1 LAGVTERAGSADLWI
16 GDWLV
21 EPTLARVSRGGEI
34 QRVTPRAMAVL
45 VCLAEA
51 GGAVV
56 SRNDLLDAVW
66 PGMAVT
72 PDALSQC
79 LVELR
84 RVFGDSPKQP
94 GVIET
99 IPKMG
104 VRLVAPVVQKR
115 SSQAS
120 HRGAEAQAAR
130 TRTESERR
138 SLAVLPFDNL
148 SSDPENAYV
157 AAGMQEEILTRLSR
171 LANHFRVI
179 SRTSVQRYATERPPI
194 RRIAEELGADIILE
208 GSVRSARDRLRIDAR
223 LIDAAADAVVWSD
236 SYDGQ
241 RDDALSM
248 QSAVS
253 IDVARALRIEL
264 SPAEQQSLDRALT
277 GSTRAYE
284 LYAQANYLYSS
295 VSPNERLA
303 RRLMESAVDADPK
316 FAAAL
321 GWLAAT
327 DVLELVNTIQG
338 DAVDPAEREQLV
350 RTVRDRAHRALA
362 IDPHAIYASGALAR
376 VEFLHWRW
384 TDALRSF
391 DLALEAAPSD
401 LHAVGSGSWL
411 NALVGRRERAIRI
424 AEHGLVLNPKVGEA
438 HRWLG
443 VVHGVLGDR
452 ETAVASLRTAH
463 QIAPGDPFSV
473 AWLAYMEIARG
484 NTAEGSRLLDR
495 TEQLIG
501 KSRSM
506 IFLAEL
512 ALGYARTGRHDDA
525 QRLNA
530 EIRSIAARRPI
541 GSGCA
546 AMAAAAVGDYD
557 EMVRWLEIAAAK
569 VRNHEVDEGFIALN
583 NLRMN
588 VTADP
593 ALEQP
598 RVRAALDRIRGD

>member
-1 LAGVTERAGSADLWI
+1 MERAQAGGSDLWI

-21 EPTLARVSRGGEI
+21 EPKLARVSRAGEI

-45 VCLAEA
+45 VCLANA
-51 GGAVV
+51 GGTVV
-56 SRNDLLDAVW
+56 SRNEILDAVW

-84 RVFGDSPKQP
+84 RVFGDSPKQS
-94 GVIET
+94 GIIET

-115 SSQAS
+115 ASSFAKRDGDS
-120 HRGAEAQAAR
+120 PAR
-130 TRTESERR
+130 TEAPPRR
-138 SLAVLPFDNL
+138 SLAVLPFENL
-148 SSDPENAYV
+148 SGDPSNAYV

-171 LANHFRVI
+171 LANRFRVI
-179 SRTSVQRYATERPPI
+179 SRTSVLRYATERPSI
-194 RRIAEELGADIILE
+194 RTIAQDLGADVILE
-208 GSVRSARDRLRIDAR
+208 GSVRSARDKLRIDVR
-223 LIDAAADAVVWSD
+223 LVDGAADSVVWSD

-241 RDDALSM
+241 RDDVLSM

-253 IDVARALRIEL
+253 LDVARALRVEL
-264 SPAEQQSLDRALT
+264 SAAEEESLDRALT

-284 LYAQANYLYSS
+284 LYAQANYLYAS
-295 VSPNERLA
+295 VAPNEALA
-303 RRLMESAVDADPK
+303 RRLMESAVEADPK

-338 DAVDPAEREQLV
+338 DAVDPAGRGQLV
-350 RTVRDRAHRALA
+350 QAVRDRAHRALA
-362 IDPHAIYASGALAR
+362 IDPNAIYASGPLAR
-376 VEFLHWRW
+376 VEFLYWRW
-384 TDALRSF
+384 SDALRSF
-391 DLALEAAPSD
+391 DRALATAPSD
-401 LHAVGSGSWL
+401 LHSVGSGGWL

-424 AEHGLVLNPKVGEA
+424 AEDGLALNPKIGEA

-443 VVHGVLGDR
+443 IVHGVIGDR
-452 ETAVASLRTAH
+452 EAAVASLRTAH
-463 QIAPGDPFSV
+463 QIAPGDPFT
-473 AWLAYMEIARG
+473 AGWLAYVEIARG
-484 NTAEGSRLLDR
+484 NATEGARLLER
-495 TEQLIG
+495 TEQLLG

-512 ALGYARTGRHDDA
+512 ALGYSRIGRAADA
-525 QRLNA
+525 GRLNE
-530 EIRSIAARRPI
+530 EIQAIGERRPI
-541 GSGCA
+541 GAGSY

-557 EMVRWLEIAAAK
+557 EMLRWLEAAAEK
-569 VRNHEVDEGFIALN
+569 VRDYEVDEGFIALN

-598 RVRAALDRIRGD
+598 RIRAALDRIRGD

>member
-1 LAGVTERAGSADLWI
+1 MDRAHSEGSELWI
-16 GDWLV
+16 GDWLI
-21 EPTLARVSRGGEI
+21 EPKLARVSRAGEV

-45 VCLAEA
+45 VYLAEA
-51 GGAVV
+51 GGSVR
-56 SRNDLLDAVW
+56 SRNDILDAVW

-84 RVFGDSPKQP
+84 KAFGDSPKQS
-94 GVIET
+94 GTIET

-104 VRLVAPVVQKR
+104 VRLVAAVAQKR
-115 SSQAS
+115 AAPA
-120 HRGAEAQAAR
+120 RARDEAQVAHS
-130 TRTESERR
+130 RTETERR

-194 RRIAEELGADIILE
+194 RAIAQELGADIILE
-208 GSVRSARDRLRIDAR
+208 GSVRSARDKLRIDAR

-253 IDVARALRIEL
+253 IDVAQALRVDL
-264 SPAEQQSLDRALT
+264 SAAEQQSLDRALT

-295 VSPNERLA
+295 VSPNETLA

-338 DAVDPAEREQLV
+338 DAVDPADREQLV
-350 RTVRDRAHRALA
+350 RAVHDRAHRALA

-401 LHAVGSGSWL
+401 LHAVGSGGWL

-424 AEHGLVLNPKVGEA
+424 AEQGVVLNPKIGEA

-443 VVHGVLGDR
+443 VVHGVLGER
-452 ETAVASLRTAH
+452 EAAAVSLRTAH
-463 QIAPGDPFSV
+463 QIAPGDPFSA

-484 NTAEGSRLLDR
+484 NAVEGTRLLER

-512 ALGYARTGRHDDA
+512 ALGYARVGRDA
-525 QRLNA
+525 DARRLNA
-530 EIRSIAARRPI
+530 EIAAIGARRPI
-541 GSGCA
+541 GAGSA
-546 AMAAAAVGDYD
+546 AMAAAAVGDYE
-557 EMVRWLEIAAAK
+557 EMLRWLGVAAAK

-588 VTADP
+588 ITADP

>member
-1 LAGVTERAGSADLWI
+1 MERAQAASSDLWI

-21 EPTLARVSRGGEI
+21 EPTLARVSRAGET

-45 VCLAEA
+45 VCLAQA
-51 GGAVV
+51 GGTVV
-56 SRNDLLDAVW
+56 SRNDILDAVW

-84 RVFGDSPKQP
+84 RVFGDSSKQP

-104 VRLVAPVVQKR
+104 VRLVAPIVQKR
-115 SSQAS
+115 AS
-120 HRGAEAQAAR
+120 ARRDGDSHARAEAG
-130 TRTESERR
+130 RR

-148 SSDPENAYV
+148 SGDPSNAYV

-171 LANHFRVI
+171 LANRFRVI
-179 SRTSVQRYATERPPI
+179 SRTSVQRYATERPSI
-194 RRIAEELGADIILE
+194 RAIAQELGADIILE
-208 GSVRSARDRLRIDAR
+208 GSVRSARDKLRIDVR
-223 LIDAAADAVVWSD
+223 LVDAATDSVVWSD

-253 IDVARALRIEL
+253 LDVARALRVEL
-264 SPAEQQSLDRALT
+264 SAAEKESLDRALT
-277 GSTRAYE
+277 VSTRAYE
-284 LYAQANYLYSS
+284 LYAQANYLYTS
-295 VSPNERLA
+295 VSPNEALA
-303 RRLMESAVDADPK
+303 RRLMENAVEADPS

-327 DVLELVNTIQG
+327 DVLELVNTMQG
-338 DAVDPAEREQLV
+338 DAVDPEGRAQLV
-350 RTVRDRAHRALA
+350 QAVRDRAHRALE
-362 IDPHAIYASGALAR
+362 IDSNAMYAHGALAR
-376 VEFLHWRW
+376 VEFLYWRW
-384 TDALRSF
+384 SDALRSF
-391 DLALEAAPSD
+391 DRALETGPSD
-401 LHAVGSGSWL
+401 LHSVGSGGWL
-411 NALVGRRERAIRI
+411 NALVGRRERAVRI
-424 AEHGLVLNPKVGEA
+424 AEDGLALNPKIGEA

-443 VVHGVLGDR
+443 IVHGVIGNR
-452 ETAVASLRTAH
+452 EAAVASLRAAH
-463 QIAPGDPFSV
+463 QIAPGDPFTA
-473 AWLAYMEIARG
+473 AWLAYVEIARG
-484 NTAEGSRLLDR
+484 NVVEGTRLLER
-495 TEQLIG
+495 TEHLLG

-512 ALGYARTGRHDDA
+512 ALGYARVGRSADA
-525 QRLNA
+525 ERLNA
-530 EIRSIAARRPI
+530 EIQAIGERHPI
-541 GSGCA
+541 GAGSY

-557 EMVRWLEIAAAK
+557 EMLRWLASAAEK
-569 VRNHEVDEGFIALN
+569 VQKHEVDEGFIALN

-588 VTADP
+588 ITADP

-598 RVRAALDRIRGD
+598 RIRAALDRIRGG

>member
-1 LAGVTERAGSADLWI
+1 VGTERLQPRGSDLWI
-16 GDWLV
+16 GDWLI
-21 EPTLARVSRGGEI
+21 EPTRSRVSKGGDV

-45 VCLAEA
+45 VHLAGA

-56 SRNDLLDAVW
+56 SRNDILDAVW

-84 RVFGDSPKQP
+84 RVFGDSPKQS
-94 GVIET
+94 GIIET

-115 SSQAS
+115 AAAAAYRDGDSS
-120 HRGAEAQAAR
+120 RAR
-130 TRTESERR
+130 ADAERR

-148 SSDPENAYV
+148 TPDPENAYI

-171 LANHFRVI
+171 LGRFRVI
-179 SRTSVQRYATERPPI
+179 SRTSVLRYAAERPSI
-194 RRIAEELGADIILE
+194 RTIAQELGADVILE
-208 GSVRSARDRLRIDAR
+208 GSVRSARDKLRIDAR
-223 LIDAAADAVVWSD
+223 LIDAAADGVVWSD

-241 RDDALSM
+241 RDDVLSM

-253 IDVARALRIEL
+253 IDVARALRVEL
-264 SPAEQQSLDRALT
+264 STAEEQSLDRALT
-277 GSTRAYE
+277 TSTRAYE
-284 LYAQANYLYSS
+284 LYAQANYLYTS
-295 VSPNERLA
+295 VSPNEALA

-327 DVLELVNTIQG
+327 DVLALVNTFQG
-338 DAVDPAEREQLV
+338 DAVEAAQRDALV
-350 RTVRDRAHRALA
+350 LAVHDRAQRALA
-362 IDPHAIYASGALAR
+362 IDPNAIYAHGALAR

-384 TDALRSF
+384 SDALRSF
-391 DLALEAAPSD
+391 DRALETGPSD
-401 LHAVGSGSWL
+401 LHSVGSGCWL
-411 NALVGRRERAIRI
+411 NALLGRRERAIRI
-424 AEHGLVLNPKVGEA
+424 AEQGLSLNPQVADA

-443 VVHGVLGDR
+443 IAYGVVGDR
-452 ETAVASLRTAH
+452 ESAVASLRTAH
-463 QIAPGDPFSV
+463 KLAPGDPFSA
-473 AWLAYMEIARG
+473 AWLAYIEIARG
-484 NTAEGSRLLDR
+484 NTAEGARLLDW
-495 TEQLIG
+495 TEQLVG

-506 IFLAEL
+506 VFLAEL
-512 ALGYARTGRHDDA
+512 ALGYARVGRAEDA
-525 QRLNA
+525 RRLND
-530 EIRSIAARRPI
+530 EILAIGARRPI
-541 GSGCA
+541 GAGSY
-546 AMAAAAVGDYD
+546 AMAAAAVADYD
-557 EMVRWLEIAAAK
+557 EMLRWLDIAAAK
-569 VRNHEVDEGFIALN
+569 VRKHEVDEGFISLN

-598 RVRAALDRIRGD
+598 HVRAALDRVRGD

>member
-1 LAGVTERAGSADLWI
+1 MERAQAGSSALWI

-21 EPTLARVSRGGEI
+21 EPKLARVSRAGEV

-45 VCLAEA
+45 LCLAEA
-51 GGAVV
+51 KGTVV
-56 SRNDLLDAVW
+56 SRNDILDAVW

-94 GVIET
+94 GMIET

-115 SSQAS
+115 SPPAQRDGEPPA
-120 HRGAEAQAAR
+120 RAEG
-130 TRTESERR
+130 ERR

-148 SSDPENAYV
+148 SADPSNAHV

-171 LANHFRVI
+171 LANRFRVI
-179 SRTSVQRYATERPPI
+179 SRTSVLRYAVERPSI
-194 RRIAEELGADIILE
+194 REIAHELGADIILE
-208 GSVRSARDRLRIDAR
+208 GSVRSARDKLRVDVRLV
-223 LIDAAADAVVWSD
+223 DAASDSVVWSD

-253 IDVARALRIEL
+253 LDVARALRVEL
-264 SPAEQQSLDRALT
+264 SAAEKASLDRALT
-277 GSTRAYE
+277 DSTRAYE
-284 LYAQANYLYSS
+284 LYAQANYLYTS
-295 VSPNERLA
+295 VSPNEALA
-303 RRLMESAVDADPK
+303 RRLMESAVEADPR

-338 DAVDPAEREQLV
+338 DAVDSQAREQLV
-350 RTVRDRAHRALA
+350 RAVRNRANKALD
-362 IDPHAIYASGALAR
+362 IDPNAIYAHGALAR
-376 VEFLHWRW
+376 VEFLYWRW
-384 TDALRSF
+384 SDALRLF
-391 DLALEAAPSD
+391 DRALETGPSD
-401 LHAVGSGSWL
+401 LHSVGSGGWL
-411 NALVGRRERAIRI
+411 NALVGRRDRAVRI
-424 AEHGLVLNPKVGEA
+424 AEDGLALNPKVGEA

-443 VVHGVLGDR
+443 IVHGVLGDR
-452 ETAVASLRTAH
+452 EPAVASLRTAH
-463 QIAPGDPFSV
+463 QIAPGDPFTA
-473 AWLAYMEIARG
+473 AWLAYVEIARG
-484 NTAEGSRLLDR
+484 NATEGARLLER
-495 TEQLIG
+495 TEQLLG
-501 KSRSM
+501 RSRSM

-512 ALGYARTGRHDDA
+512 ALGYARVGRSADA
-525 QRLNA
+525 RRLHE
-530 EIRSIAARRPI
+530 EILAVGERRPI
-541 GSGCA
+541 GAGSY

-557 EMVRWLEIAAAK
+557 EMLRWLDVAAEK
-569 VRNHEVDEGFIALN
+569 VRNHEVDEGFISLN

>member
-1 LAGVTERAGSADLWI
+1 MERAHAGGSDLWI

-21 EPTLARVSRGGEI
+21 EPTLARVSKAGEV

-45 VCLAEA
+45 LCLAEA
-51 GGAVV
+51 QGTVV
-56 SRNDLLDAVW
+56 SRNEILDAVW

-84 RVFGDSPKQP
+84 RVFGDNPKQP
-94 GVIET
+94 GIIET

-104 VRLVAPVVQKR
+104 VRLVARVVQK
-115 SSQAS
+115 SPAS
-120 HRGAEAQAAR
+120 READPGRPAPRAEA
-130 TRTESERR
+130 ERR

-148 SSDPENAYV
+148 SADPSNAYV
-157 AAGMQEEILTRLSR
+157 AAGMQEEILTRLAR
-171 LANHFRVI
+171 LANRFRVI
-179 SRTSVQRYATERPPI
+179 SRTSVLRYAAERPPI
-194 RRIAEELGADIILE
+194 RTIAQELGADIILE
-208 GSVRSARDRLRIDAR
+208 GSVRSARDKLRIDAR
-223 LIDAAADAVVWSD
+223 LIDAATDSVVWSD

-241 RDDALSM
+241 RDDVLSM

-253 IDVARALRIEL
+253 LDVARALRVEL
-264 SPAEQQSLDRALT
+264 SAAEKASLDRALT
-277 GSTRAYE
+277 ASTRAYE
-284 LYAQANYLYSS
+284 LYAQANYLYTS
-295 VSPNERLA
+295 VSPNEALA
-303 RRLMESAVDADPK
+303 RRLMESAVEADPT

-338 DAVDPAEREQLV
+338 DAVDPAGREQLV
-350 RTVRDRAHRALA
+350 RAVRERAHRALE

-391 DLALEAAPSD
+391 DRALETAPSD
-401 LHAVGSGSWL
+401 LHSVGSGGWL

-424 AEHGLVLNPKVGEA
+424 AEDGLALNPKIGEA

-443 VVHGVLGDR
+443 IVHGVIGNR
-452 ETAVASLRTAH
+452 EAAVASLRAAH
-463 QIAPGDPFSV
+463 QIAPGDPFTA
-473 AWLAYMEIARG
+473 AWLAYVEIARG
-484 NTAEGSRLLDR
+484 NAGEGARLLER
-495 TEQLIG
+495 TEQMLG

-512 ALGYARTGRHDDA
+512 ALGYARVGREADARRISEEIQATGK
-525 QRLNA
+525 
-530 EIRSIAARRPI
+530 RRPI
-541 GSGCA
+541 GAGSY

-557 EMVRWLEIAAAK
+557 EMLRWLAVAAAK
-569 VRNHEVDEGFIALN
+569 VQKHEVDEGFIALN

-588 VTADP
+588 ITAEP

-598 RVRAALDRIRGD
+598 RIRAALDLIRGD

>member
-1 LAGVTERAGSADLWI
+1 MERASSAEPAIWI

-21 EPTLARVSRGGEI
+21 EPQLARVSRAGET
-34 QRVTPRAMAVL
+34 QRVTPRSMAVL
-45 VCLAEA
+45 LYLADA
-51 GGAVV
+51 GGSVV

-66 PGMAVT
+66 PGMQVT

-84 RVFGDSPKQP
+84 KVFGDSPKHP
-94 GVIET
+94 GIIET
-99 IPKMG
+99 IPKVG
-104 VRLVAPVVQKR
+104 VRLIAPVVQKR
-115 SSQAS
+115 GTRRAS
-120 HRGAEAQAAR
+120 DAHVGHAHTAAAPH
-130 TRTESERR
+130 

-157 AAGMQEEILTRLSR
+157 ALGMQEEILTRLSR

-179 SRTSVQRYATERPPI
+179 SRTSVRRYAAERPPI
-194 RRIAEELGADIILE
+194 RTIAQELGADLILE
-208 GSVRSARDRLRIDAR
+208 GSVRGARDTLRVDAR
-223 LIDAAADAVVWSD
+223 LIDAATDRVVWSD
-236 SYDGQ
+236 SYDGR

-253 IDVARALRIEL
+253 TAVARALRLEL
-264 SPAEQQSLDRALT
+264 SPDERESLRRALT
-277 GSTRAYE
+277 GSTRAYD
-284 LYAQANYLYSS
+284 LYAQASYLYTS

-303 RRLMESAVDADPK
+303 RRLMESAVDADPN

-327 DVLELVNTIQG
+327 DVLALVNTIQG
-338 DAVDPAEREQLV
+338 DAVDAAQREQLV
-350 RTVRDRAHRALA
+350 RAVRERAQRALA
-362 IDPHAIYASGALAR
+362 IDPNALYAHGALAR

-391 DLALEAAPSD
+391 DRALETGPSD
-401 LHAVGSGSWL
+401 LHSVGSGGWL
-411 NALVGRRERAIRI
+411 NALVGRRERAVRI
-424 AEHGLVLNPKVGEA
+424 AEHGLLLNPRVAEA

-452 ETAVASLRTAH
+452 EAAVASLRAAH
-463 QIAPGDPFSV
+463 ELAPGDPFSSS
-473 AWLAYMEIARG
+473 WLAYVEIARG
-484 NTAEGSRLLDR
+484 NRVEGTRLLEW
-495 TEQLIG
+495 TEHLLG
-501 KSRSM
+501 DSRSM

-512 ALGYARTGRHDDA
+512 ALGYSRVDRSADA
-525 QRLNA
+525 QRLFD
-530 EIRSIAARRPI
+530 EIQAIGARRPI
-541 GSGCA
+541 GAGSY

-557 EMVRWLEIAAAK
+557 EMLRRLEIAAVA
-569 VRNHEVDEGFIALN
+569 VRRHEVDEGFIALN

-588 VTADP
+588 ITADP

-598 RVRAALDRIRGD
+598 RLRAALDRIRGD

>member
-1 LAGVTERAGSADLWI
+1 MERAESAGADVWI

-21 EPTLARVSRGGEI
+21 EPRLARVSRAGEA
-34 QRVTPRAMAVL
+34 QRVTPRSMAVL
-45 VCLAEA
+45 LYLAEA
-51 GGAVV
+51 GGTVV
-56 SRNDLLDAVW
+56 SRNDILDAVW

-84 RVFGDSPKQP
+84 KVFGDSPKQP
-94 GVIET
+94 GIIET
-99 IPKMG
+99 IPKVG

-115 SSQAS
+115 APPAAR
-120 HRGAEAQAAR
+120 RGADVPLGRAQAEAK
-130 TRTESERR
+130 RR

-148 SSDPENAYV
+148 SSNPENAYV

-171 LANHFRVI
+171 LANHCRVI
-179 SRTSVQRYATERPPI
+179 SRTSVQRYAAHRPPI
-194 RRIAEELGADIILE
+194 GTIAQELGADVILE
-208 GSVRSARDRLRIDAR
+208 GSVRSARDKLRVDVR
-223 LIDAAADAVVWSD
+223 LIDAATDGVVWSD

-253 IDVARALRIEL
+253 IDVAHALRLEL
-264 SPAEQQSLDRALT
+264 STAEQESLDRAIT
-277 GSTRAYE
+277 SSARAYE
-284 LYAQANYLYSS
+284 LYAQANHLYTS
-295 VSPNERLA
+295 VSPNETLA

-338 DAVDPAEREQLV
+338 DAVDPAKREQLV
-350 RTVRDRAHRALA
+350 HAVRDRAHRALA
-362 IDPHAIYASGALAR
+362 IDPKAIYASGALAR
-376 VEFLHWRW
+376 LEFLHWRW
-384 TDALRSF
+384 TEALRSF
-391 DLALEAAPSD
+391 DLALETAPSD
-401 LHAVGSGSWL
+401 LHAVGSGGWL
-411 NALVGRRERAIRI
+411 NALVGRREHAIRI
-424 AEHGLVLNPKVGEA
+424 AEQGLALNPKIGEA

-443 VVHGVLGDR
+443 IVQGVVGDR
-452 ETAVASLRTAH
+452 EAAVASLRTAH
-463 QIAPGDPFSV
+463 QLAPGDPFSA
-473 AWLAYMEIARG
+473 AWLAYVEIARG
-484 NTAEGSRLLDR
+484 SRAEGTRLLEV
-495 TEQLIG
+495 TEQLLG
-501 KSRSM
+501 GSRSM

-512 ALGYARTGRHDDA
+512 ALGFARVGRGADA
-525 QRLNA
+525 RRLNG
-530 EIRSIAARRPI
+530 EIHAIGARHPI
-541 GSGCA
+541 GAGSY

-557 EMVRWLEIAAAK
+557 ETVRWLDIAAEK

-588 VTADP
+588 ITADP

-598 RVRAALDRIRGD
+598 RIRAALDRIRGD

>member
-1 LAGVTERAGSADLWI
+1 MERRQVSGSELWI
-16 GDWLV
+16 GEWLI
-21 EPTLARVSRGGEI
+21 EPKLARVSRAGEV

-45 VCLAEA
+45 LCLAEA
-51 GGAVV
+51 GGSVV
-56 SRNDLLDAVW
+56 SRNDILDAVW

-84 RVFGDSPKQP
+84 KAFGDSPKQP
-94 GVIET
+94 GIIET

-104 VRLVAPVVQKR
+104 VRLVAPVVQRRVNVAAQRDADASASRAR
-115 SSQAS
+115 S
-120 HRGAEAQAAR
+120 E
-130 TRTESERR
+130 TERR

-171 LANHFRVI
+171 LASRFRVI
-179 SRTSVQRYATERPPI
+179 SRTSVQRYATERPPL
-194 RRIAEELGADIILE
+194 RTIAQELDADIVLE
-208 GSVRSARDRLRIDAR
+208 GSIRSARDKLRIDAR
-223 LIDAAADAVVWSD
+223 LIDAANDAVVWSD

-241 RDDALSM
+241 RDDVLSM

-253 IDVARALRIEL
+253 LDVVRALRVEL
-264 SPAEQQSLDRALT
+264 SPAEKESLGRALT
-277 GSTRAYE
+277 ASTRAYE
-284 LYAQANYLYSS
+284 LYAQASYLYSS
-295 VSPNERLA
+295 VSPNETLA

-338 DAVDPAEREQLV
+338 DAVDPAERERLV
-350 RTVRDRAHRALA
+350 LAVRDRAHRALA
-362 IDPHAIYASGALAR
+362 IDPKAIYANGALAR

-384 TDALRSF
+384 TEALRSF
-391 DLALEAAPSD
+391 DLALETAPSD
-401 LHAVGSGSWL
+401 LQSVGSGGWL

-424 AEHGLVLNPKVGEA
+424 AEQGLVLNPKVGEA

-443 VVHGVLGDR
+443 IVHGVVGDR
-452 ETAVASLRTAH
+452 EAAVANLRTAH
-463 QIAPGDPFSV
+463 EIAPGDPFTA
-473 AWLAYMEIARG
+473 AWLAYTEIARG
-484 NTAEGSRLLDR
+484 DPVEGTRLLER

-512 ALGYARTGRHDDA
+512 ALGYARVGRAADARRLHD
-525 QRLNA
+525 
-530 EIRSIAARRPI
+530 EIHAIGARRPI
-541 GSGCA
+541 GAGSY

-557 EMVRWLEIAAAK
+557 ETLRWLDIAAAK
-569 VRNHEVDEGFIALN
+569 ARNHEVDEGFIALN

-588 VTADP
+588 ITADP
-593 ALEQP
+593 KLEQP
-598 RVRAALDRIRGD
+598 RIKAALDRIRGD

>member
-1 LAGVTERAGSADLWI
+1 MERAYSGGSDLWI
-16 GDWLV
+16 GDWLI
-21 EPTLARVSRGGEI
+21 EPKLGRVSRAGAV

-45 VCLAEA
+45 VYLAEA
-51 GGAVV
+51 GGAVS
-56 SRNDLLDAVW
+56 SRNEILDAVW

-84 RVFGDSPKQP
+84 KVFGDSPKQP
-94 GVIET
+94 GIIET

-104 VRLVAPVVQKR
+104 VRLVAPVVQGR
-115 SSQAS
+115 APSAAQ
-120 HRGAEAQAAR
+120 RGGEPQTGRAR
-130 TRTESERR
+130 TEADRR

-148 SSDPENAYV
+148 SSDRENAYV
-157 AAGMQEEILTRLSR
+157 AAGMQEEILTRLAR
-171 LANHFRVI
+171 LGNHFRVI

-194 RRIAEELGADIILE
+194 RLLAQEIGADIVLE
-208 GSVRSARDRLRIDAR
+208 GSVRSAGDKLRVDAR
-223 LIDAAADAVVWSD
+223 LIDAATDSVVWSD
-236 SYDGQ
+236 SYDGH

-253 IDVARALRIEL
+253 IDVARALRVEL
-264 SPAEQQSLDRALT
+264 SVAEQQSLDRALT

-284 LYAQANYLYSS
+284 LYAQASYLYSS
-295 VSPNERLA
+295 VSPNETLA

-327 DVLELVNTIQG
+327 DVLDLVNTIQG

-350 RTVRDRAHRALA
+350 QAVRDRAHRALA

-384 TDALRSF
+384 TEALRSF

-401 LHAVGSGSWL
+401 LHSVGSGGWL

-424 AEHGLVLNPKVGEA
+424 AEQGLVLNPKIGEA

-443 VVHGVLGDR
+443 VVHGVIGDR
-452 ETAVASLRTAH
+452 EAAVASLRAAH
-463 QIAPGDPFSV
+463 QIAPGDPFSA
-473 AWLAYMEIARG
+473 AWLAYTEIARG
-484 NTAEGSRLLDR
+484 NRVDGARLLER

-501 KSRSM
+501 KSRST

-512 ALGYARTGRHDDA
+512 ALGYARVGRGEDA
-525 QRLNA
+525 RRINDEIQR
-530 EIRSIAARRPI
+530 IGTRRPI
-541 GSGCA
+541 GAGSY

-557 EMVRWLEIAAAK
+557 EMLRWLDIAAVK

-588 VTADP
+588 ITADP

-598 RVRAALDRIRGD
+598 RLRAALDRIRGD

>member
-1 LAGVTERAGSADLWI
+1 MERAQAGSSDLWI

-21 EPTLARVSRGGEI
+21 EPKLARVSRAGEI

-45 VCLAEA
+45 LCLAEA
-51 GGAVV
+51 GGTVV
-56 SRNDLLDAVW
+56 SRNDILDAVW

-104 VRLVAPVVQKR
+104 VRLVAPIVQKR
-115 SSQAS
+115 AS
-120 HRGAEAQAAR
+120 PSVQRDGDSAARGEAQ
-130 TRTESERR
+130 RR

-148 SSDPENAYV
+148 SGAPSNAYV

-171 LANHFRVI
+171 LANRFRVI
-179 SRTSVQRYATERPPI
+179 SRTSVLRYATERPSI
-194 RRIAEELGADIILE
+194 RTIAQDLGADIILE
-208 GSVRSARDRLRIDAR
+208 GSVRSARDKLRVDAR
-223 LIDAAADAVVWSD
+223 LVDGATDSVVWSD
-236 SYDGQ
+236 SYDGH
-241 RDDALSM
+241 RDDVLSM

-253 IDVARALRIEL
+253 LDVARALRVEL
-264 SPAEQQSLDRALT
+264 SAAEEESLDRALT
-277 GSTRAYE
+277 SSTRAYE
-284 LYAQANYLYSS
+284 LYAQANYLYTS
-295 VSPNERLA
+295 VAPNEALA
-303 RRLMESAVDADPK
+303 RRLMESAVEADPQ

-338 DAVDPAEREQLV
+338 DAVDPAGRGQLV
-350 RTVRDRAHRALA
+350 QAVRDRAHRALA
-362 IDPHAIYASGALAR
+362 IDPNAIYANGALAR
-376 VEFLHWRW
+376 VEFLYWRW
-384 TDALRSF
+384 SDALHSF
-391 DLALEAAPSD
+391 DRALAIGPSD
-401 LHAVGSGSWL
+401 LHSVGSGGWL
-411 NALVGRRERAIRI
+411 NALVGRRERAIRV
-424 AEHGLVLNPKVGEA
+424 AEDGLALNPKIGEA

-443 VVHGVLGDR
+443 VVHGILGNRDA
-452 ETAVASLRTAH
+452 AVASLRTAH
-463 QIAPGDPFSV
+463 QIAPGDPFTA
-473 AWLAYMEIARG
+473 AWLAYVEIARG
-484 NTAEGSRLLDR
+484 NAVEGARLLQR
-495 TEQLIG
+495 TEQLLG

-512 ALGYARTGRHDDA
+512 SLGYARVGRSADA
-525 QRLNA
+525 RRLHE
-530 EIRSIAARRPI
+530 EIQAIGQRRPI
-541 GSGCA
+541 GAGSY

-557 EMVRWLEIAAAK
+557 EMLRWLETAAEK
-569 VRNHEVDEGFIALN
+569 VRSHEVDEGFIALN

-598 RVRAALDRIRGD
+598 RIRAALERVRGD

>member
-1 LAGVTERAGSADLWI
+1 MT
-16 GDWLV
+16 
-21 EPTLARVSRGGEI
+21 
-34 QRVTPRAMAVL
+34 
-45 VCLAEA
+45 
-51 GGAVV
+51 
-56 SRNDLLDAVW
+56 
-66 PGMAVT
+66 VT

-84 RVFGDSPKQP
+84 RVFGDNPKQP
-94 GVIET
+94 GIIET

-104 VRLVAPVVQKR
+104 VRLVARVVQK
-115 SSQAS
+115 SPAS
-120 HRGAEAQAAR
+120 READPGRPAPRAEA
-130 TRTESERR
+130 ERR

-148 SSDPENAYV
+148 SGDPSNAYV
-157 AAGMQEEILTRLSR
+157 AAGMQEEILTRLAR
-171 LANHFRVI
+171 LANRFRVI
-179 SRTSVQRYATERPPI
+179 SRTSVLRYAAERPPI
-194 RRIAEELGADIILE
+194 RAIAQELGADIILE
-208 GSVRSARDRLRIDAR
+208 GSVRSARDKLRIDAR
-223 LIDAAADAVVWSD
+223 LIDAATDSVVWSD

-241 RDDALSM
+241 RDDVLSM

-253 IDVARALRIEL
+253 LDVVRALRVEL
-264 SPAEQQSLDRALT
+264 SAAEKASLDRALT

-284 LYAQANYLYSS
+284 LYAQANYLYTS
-295 VSPNERLA
+295 VSPNEALA
-303 RRLMESAVDADPK
+303 RRLMESAVEADPT

-338 DAVDPAEREQLV
+338 DAVDPAGREQLV
-350 RTVRDRAHRALA
+350 RAVRERAHRALE

-391 DLALEAAPSD
+391 DRALETAPSD
-401 LHAVGSGSWL
+401 LHSVGSGGWL

-424 AEHGLVLNPKVGEA
+424 AEDGLALNPKIGEA

-443 VVHGVLGDR
+443 IVHGVIGNR
-452 ETAVASLRTAH
+452 EAAVASLRAAH
-463 QIAPGDPFSV
+463 QIAPGDPFTA
-473 AWLAYMEIARG
+473 AWLAYVEIARG
-484 NTAEGSRLLDR
+484 SAGEGARLLER
-495 TEQLIG
+495 TEQMLG

-512 ALGYARTGRHDDA
+512 ALGYARVGREADA
-525 QRLNA
+525 RRINE
-530 EIRSIAARRPI
+530 EIHAIGKRRPI
-541 GSGCA
+541 GAGSY

-557 EMVRWLEIAAAK
+557 EMLRCLDVAAAK

-588 VTADP
+588 ITADP

-598 RVRAALDRIRGD
+598 RIRAALDRIRGD

>member
-1 LAGVTERAGSADLWI
+1 MERARAESSDLWI

-21 EPTLARVSRGGEI
+21 EPRLARVSRAGEV

-45 VCLAEA
+45 LCLAEA
-51 GGAVV
+51 GGTVV
-56 SRNDLLDAVW
+56 SRNDILDAVW

-84 RVFGDSPKQP
+84 RAFGDSPKQP
-94 GVIET
+94 GIIET

-115 SSQAS
+115 AS
-120 HRGAEAQAAR
+120 RSGDSDSPASAAAQ
-130 TRTESERR
+130 RR

-148 SSDPENAYV
+148 SGDPANAYV

-171 LANHFRVI
+171 LANRFRVI
-179 SRTSVQRYATERPPI
+179 SRTSVLRYAAERPSI
-194 RRIAEELGADIILE
+194 RTIAQELGADIILE
-208 GSVRSARDRLRIDAR
+208 GSVRSARDKLRVDAR
-223 LIDAAADAVVWSD
+223 LVDASTDSVVWSD

-241 RDDALSM
+241 RDDVLSM

-253 IDVARALRIEL
+253 LDVVGALRFEL
-264 SPAEQQSLDRALT
+264 SAAEKESLRRSLT
-277 GSTRAYE
+277 DSTRAYE
-284 LYAQANYLYSS
+284 LYAQASYLYTS
-295 VSPNERLA
+295 VSPNDALA
-303 RRLMESAVDADPK
+303 RRLMESAVEADPR

-338 DAVDPAEREQLV
+338 DAVDPEGREQLV
-350 RTVRDRAHRALA
+350 QAVRDRAHRALA
-362 IDPHAIYASGALAR
+362 IDANAIYAHGALAR

-384 TDALRSF
+384 GDALRLF
-391 DLALEAAPSD
+391 DRALETGPSD
-401 LHAVGSGSWL
+401 LHSVGSGGWL

-424 AEHGLVLNPKVGEA
+424 AEDGLALNPRIGEA

-443 VVHGVLGDR
+443 IVHGVIGDR
-452 ETAVASLRTAH
+452 EAAVASLRAAH
-463 QIAPGDPFSV
+463 QIAPADPFTA
-473 AWLAYMEIARG
+473 AWLSYMEIARG
-484 NTAEGSRLLDR
+484 NAVEGARLLQR
-495 TEQLIG
+495 TEQLLG

-512 ALGYARTGRHDDA
+512 ALGYARVGQAADVRRIHD
-525 QRLNA
+525 
-530 EIRSIAARRPI
+530 EIHAIGARRPI
-541 GSGCA
+541 GAGCY
-546 AMAAAAVGDYD
+546 AMAAASVGDYD
-557 EMVRWLEIAAAK
+557 EMLRWLDVAAEK
-569 VRNHEVDEGFIALN
+569 VRRHEVDEGFIALN

-588 VTADP
+588 ITADP

-598 RVRAALDRIRGD
+598 RIRAALDRIRGD